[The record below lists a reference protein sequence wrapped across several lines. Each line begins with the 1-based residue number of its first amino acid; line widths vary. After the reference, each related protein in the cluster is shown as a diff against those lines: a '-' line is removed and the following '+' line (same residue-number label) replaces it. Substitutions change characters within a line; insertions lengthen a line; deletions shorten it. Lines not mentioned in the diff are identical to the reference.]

1 IVTLRRCLV
10 LLCFPSWV
18 RAPRPT
24 RFPYT
29 TLFRARSATAAWLTA
44 ALGQEP
50 ATGARPSRNR
60 TSRTAGR
67 QTANRWPAGWTA
79 CPSAPDRRRYASA
92 AAGPAGR
99 HHAAAPPVD
108 VRRFASSY

>member
-1 IVTLRRCLV
+1 
-10 LLCFPSWV
+10 
-18 RAPRPT
+18 
-24 RFPYT
+24 
-29 TLFRARSATAAWLTA
+29 
-44 ALGQEP
+44 
-50 ATGARPSRNR
+50 
-60 TSRTAGR
+60 SRTAGR

-108 VRRFASSY
+108 VRRCASSSAVSPAAPRSEEHTSELQSRENLVCRLLLDTATTEIYTLSLHDALPI